1 VNVYACTVFVWRRA
15 YNEALYKILSFT
27 NFNKREWMQRNKSKD
42 YFSVT
47 ETKPFMYLQWQNPG
61 ILGGA
66 VIWVSP
72 KDFFYEN
79 V

>member
-1 VNVYACTVFVWRRA
+1 
-15 YNEALYKILSFT
+15 
-27 NFNKREWMQRNKSKD
+27 MQRNKSKD